1 MDERL
6 STKLRAEQ
14 FNPALLAR
22 LRGVLPD
29 TMKVTGRHP
38 RLPDPIFRNVPAGC
52 LTCHRDNQTNLPA
65 LAPMIH
71 AIHLTGAGEN
81 HYLTLFG
88 GQCTNC
94 HKFNATNGR
103 WSIPSGPEK

>member
-1 MDERL
+1 M
-6 STKLRAEQ
+6 
-14 FNPALLAR
+14 
-22 LRGVLPD
+22 
-29 TMKVTGRHP
+29 GRHP

-52 LTCHRDNQTNLPA
+52 LTCHRDNQTNLPP

-81 HYLTLFG
+81 HYLTVFG

-94 HKFNATNGR
+94 HKFNAANGR
-103 WSIPSGPEK
+103 WSIPSGPES